1 MNYNLP
7 HIPERPEKLR
17 NHGLTMVMDK
27 GLSVRQAEDLVE
39 SSGEYID
46 LIKLGFGTSLF
57 APKLKEK
64 IDFYTN
70 NNIKVYFGGTLF
82 EAFLVRDMLDDYLKY
97 IDKYGVSTLEV
108 SDGSMYIHHDEKLKY
123 INQLSQNY
131 TVLSEVGSKQKGV
144 TISPED
150 WVLHMKSELEA
161 GSWKVIAEARES
173 GTIGIYNADGSVYVD
188 LINSIARNVKNENVI
203 WEAPSGKQQGWF
215 IKQYGSNVNL
225 GNIAVTDVI
234 PLETLRRGVRGD
246 TFFDYLPAE
255 YNDKKVTIDAS
266 VIIDFQI

>member
-1 MNYNLP
+1 MNYSLP
-7 HIPERPEKLR
+7 HIPERPSKVR

-27 GLSVRQAEDLVE
+27 GLSVRQAEDLIETAGNYV
-39 SSGEYID
+39 D
-46 LIKLGFGTSLF
+46 LVKLGFGTSLF
-57 APKLKEK
+57 TPNVKQKVEL
-64 IDFYTN
+64 YTQ

-82 EAFLVRDMLDDYLKY
+82 EVFFIREMLDDYLKY
-97 IDKYGVSTLEV
+97 LDKYGVTTLEV
-108 SDGSMYIHHDEKLKY
+108 SDGSMYMPLDEKLRI
-123 INQLSQNY
+123 INDLSQNY

-144 TISPED
+144 NIPPDD
-150 WVLHMKSELEA
+150 WVKNMKAELEA

-188 LINSIARNVKNENVI
+188 LINNISRNVKSENII
-203 WEAPSGKQQGWF
+203 WEAPAGKQQGWF
-215 IKQYGSNVNL
+215 IKQYGCNVNL
-225 GNIAVTDVI
+225 GNIAPVDVI

-255 YNDKKVTIDAS
+255 FNHRKSTIDSS